1 MKEYI
6 DRLLIA
12 HVKELYFG
20 LPDNAL
26 IQSFRTK
33 QGIGEFYKDSVSSR
47 WFRSNPSLYSDGNYV
62 IRYRS
67 AAVSESQGYFINIIH
82 SLIDKTFTIY
92 YAKVFDESGNVIV
105 NPDSLL
111 HHGKMYTWHEGMEIL
126 PVSSLPNSNTTLF
139 DSYYSL

>member
-33 QGIGEFYKDSVSSR
+33 QGIGEFYKEYVSSR

-92 YAKVFDESGNVIV
+92 YAMVIDDSGIIV
-105 NPDSLL
+105 DPSTLP
-111 HHGKMYTWHEGMEIL
+111 HHGKQYTWYEGMEIL
-126 PVSSLPNSNTTLF
+126 PVFSDIQNSSTALLET
-139 DSYYSL
+139 YYSL